1 MRAHRV
7 GLAWEWTPSG
17 GTVAV
22 SQERQKDA
30 LEWERCT
37 SEPWEA
43 LMETGQ
49 RRLLSSSIS

>member
-7 GLAWEWTPSG
+7 GLAWERTPSG

-37 SEPWEA
+37 SDPWEA